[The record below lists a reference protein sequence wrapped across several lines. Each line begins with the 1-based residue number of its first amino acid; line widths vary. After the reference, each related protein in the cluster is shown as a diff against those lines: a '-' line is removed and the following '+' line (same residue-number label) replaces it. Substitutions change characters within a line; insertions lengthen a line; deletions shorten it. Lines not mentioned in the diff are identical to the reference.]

1 MSYAFFPGCM
11 IPLRLPY
18 MENAA
23 RKALGALGVELLNM
37 PNASCCGDPI
47 SFQSLNKE
55 TWMAVASRNLCIAE
69 EMGKDLLTLCSGCYE
84 TLKTA
89 NVKLK
94 RDQRL
99 RNQLNEAL
107 SAVGKEFK
115 GTIEVKNLLEA
126 LQEFGADKVRDRVVK
141 PLKGLRVAAHY
152 GCHLVRPSDILNF
165 DDPMKPAV
173 LDQFIEL
180 TGAESV
186 PYLKKMLGC
195 GAGLRMVDSEKSLK
209 LVEMKLGY
217 VEAAEADC
225 MAVLCPYCMIQYDL
239 TQRMIK
245 REGGSNPQMPVLYY
259 AEMLCLAMGMPP
271 KELGLRLHRTSVE
284 SVLKKLEMTA

>member
-23 RKALGALGVELLNM
+23 RKALGALEVELLEM

-47 SFQSLNKE
+47 AFQSLSKE
-55 TWMAVASRNLCIAE
+55 TWTAVAARNLCIAE
-69 EMGKDLLTLCSGCYE
+69 EMGRDLLTLCSGCYE

-94 RDQRL
+94 GDQRL
-99 RNQLNEAL
+99 REHVNKAL
-107 SAVGKEFK
+107 AEVGREFK
-115 GTIEVKNLLEA
+115 GTIEVRNLLEV
-126 LQEFGADKVRDRVVK
+126 LQEVGTDKIKTRIVK
-141 PLKGLRVAAHY
+141 PLKDLGVAAHY
-152 GCHLVRPSDILNF
+152 GCHLVRPSDVLSF
-165 DDPMKPAV
+165 DDPMKPTT

-186 PYLKKMLGC
+186 SYLKKMLCC
-195 GAGLRMVDSEKSLK
+195 GAGLRMVDAEKSLK

-217 VEAAEADC
+217 VEAAGADC
-225 MAVLCPYCMIQYDL
+225 MAVLCPYCMVQYDL
-239 TQRMIK
+239 TQRTIK
-245 REGGSNPQMPVLYY
+245 REGGANPQMPVLYY
-259 AEMLCLAMGMPP
+259 AEMLCLAMGMSP
-271 KELGLRLHRTSVE
+271 KELGLRLHRTSLE
-284 SVLKKLEMTA
+284 PVLKKLGLNA

>member
-18 MENAA
+18 MESAA
-23 RKALGALGVELLNM
+23 RQALAALGVELVDM

-55 TWMAVASRNLCIAE
+55 TWMVVAARNLCVAE
-69 EMGKDLLTLCSGCYE
+69 EMGKNILTLCSGCYE

-89 NVKLK
+89 NVELK
-94 RDQRL
+94 RDQYL
-99 RNQLNEAL
+99 REKVNKTL
-107 SAVGKEFK
+107 SEVEREFM
-115 GTIEVKNLLEA
+115 GTVEVKNLLEV
-126 LQEFGADKVRDRVVK
+126 LLEIGTDKVKKRLVR
-141 PLKGLRVAAHY
+141 PLRGLRVAVHY

-165 DDPMKPAV
+165 DDPMKPTTF
-173 LDQFIEL
+173 DQFVGL

-186 PYLKKMLGC
+186 SYLKKMLCC
-195 GAGLRMVDSEKSLK
+195 GAGLRMVDAEKASK
-209 LVEMKLGY
+209 LVDMKLRY
-217 VEAAEADC
+217 VEQAEADC

-245 REGGSNPQMPVLYY
+245 RESGANPQMPVLYY
-259 AEMLCLAMGMPP
+259 PEMLCLAMGIKPQ
-271 KELGLRLHRTSVE
+271 ELGLRHHRTNAE
-284 SVLKKLEMTA
+284 PVLKKLGLSA

>member
-126 LQEFGADKVRDRVVK
+126 LQNLGAGRIRDRVVK
-141 PLKGLRVAAHY
+141 PLKSLRVAAHY

-180 TGAESV
+180 TGAESI
-186 PYLKKMLGC
+186 PYLKKMLCC
-195 GAGLRMVDSEKSLK
+195 GAGLRMVDTEKSLK

-259 AEMLCLAMGMPP
+259 AEMLCLAMGMQP
-271 KELGLRLHRTSVE
+271 KELGLRLHRTSTE
-284 SVLKKLEMTA
+284 PVLKKLGLTA